1 MTSKPSSEP
10 GSLWEIPALGTLY
23 LAYAIPGSHAAAE
36 QHPGAGIPRRSPSG
50 AINGHCPLPE
60 PGRRPS
66 MRVPFPSLGKRKTPP
81 ALWLLTLLLLG
92 GACGTYYYTQT
103 TSGKSGSLQEPAA
116 PQPGREKKEA
126 AKPEKKAV
134 LPAVKTETPP
144 EQENAAPAT
153 PTGDAE
159 QPEKTPPSISSGER
173 NGDAPDIL
181 EEKSAS
187 SPAQTAGES
196 GTPGP

>member
-1 MTSKPSSEP
+1 MPQRNSIPARASPGGALRRDQRLLSTPGTGAAAVHA
-10 GSLWEIPALGTLY
+10 GSLPQ
-23 LAYAIPGSHAAAE
+23 PRKKKNS
-36 QHPGAGIPRRSPSG
+36 AGI
-50 AINGHCPLPE
+50 
-60 PGRRPS
+60 
-66 MRVPFPSLGKRKTPP
+66 
-81 ALWLLTLLLLG
+81 WLLTLLLLG

-144 EQENAAPAT
+144 EQENATPAT